1 MVHGISLNLT
11 TAYESVVISKLEIKF
26 LKDRDFYRLLNDSIL
41 HVE

>member
-11 TAYESVVISKLEIKF
+11 TAYESAVISKLEIKF
-26 LKDRDFYRLLNDSIL
+26 FKDQDFYRLLNDSIL